1 MGVLSGNSSLTAVDL
16 DDVSTHVRQN
26 ASGEGSCQ
34 HVGEVENL
42 DTAER
47 LASGSVKVALIYLPP
62 LPIYPRSEGLYGLRL
77 WLVGL

>member
-1 MGVLSGNSSLTAVDL
+1 MGVLSGNSSLAAVDL
-16 DDVSTHVRQN
+16 DNVSTHVRQN
-26 ASGEGSCQ
+26 ASSEGPCQ

-47 LASGSVKVALIYLPP
+47 LAAGSLKVALIYRPL
-62 LPIYPRSEGLYGLRL
+62 LPIYPCCKGLYGLRL